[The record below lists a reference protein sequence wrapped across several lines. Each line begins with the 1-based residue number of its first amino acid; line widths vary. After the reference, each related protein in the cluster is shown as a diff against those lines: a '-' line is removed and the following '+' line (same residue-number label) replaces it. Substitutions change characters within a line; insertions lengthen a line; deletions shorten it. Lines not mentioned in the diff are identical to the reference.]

1 VDCGEELAKLKFL
14 RAEAS
19 ECEWRSVLGAIGN
32 WGGLALLLAG
42 LMGLPL
48 SPARGQDS
56 TPQQEAQVE
65 GTVRDS
71 AGKPVAGASVSLLR
85 EDQSNAAT
93 TKTDAGGAFVFL
105 AVRAGNYTVK
115 IEKSGSRD
123 GIETSIHLVP
133 AEKKQCDLVL
143 RGAGGSSASSPA
155 ASASS
160 SNASSVIEL
169 DDRPDFI
176 VAGITDSTGSGGHGS
191 ETRMRTGE
199 ALAQETLNLGSDG
212 SKGVATAAASAGHE
226 AQASERVLRAALRQN
241 PRSFEANHAL
251 GEFYFHSEKC
261 REAIPLLQAAYQVN
275 PEDHANAFDLALALK
290 ACGEFA
296 QAREQVNR
304 VLASEK
310 ELAKPDDAEL
320 RRLLGDVDEKL
331 EDPLDA
337 VREYEHAAGL
347 DASEQNYFAWGAEL
361 LLHRAVAPALE
372 VFGRGV
378 RLHPDSAR
386 MLAGLGAAL
395 YASGSV
401 EEAAQRLCAAADLT
415 PSVPPSASA
424 SASAPY
430 LFLGEMQEASST
442 PLPCVE
448 PKLARFAHDRPDN
461 AFANYYYALALW
473 KRERGWEN
481 PDALRQ
487 VEALLRKSLAIDPK
501 LDLAYLQLGNL
512 YFARGS
518 FPEALTAY
526 EKAVVA
532 NPAGGE
538 AHYRLGLTYKR
549 IREEAKAQRE
559 FEQYKQLDKSEAA
572 TIERQRRELRQ
583 FLFVLQSPPLQG
595 QPISRAASD
604 PLLESRS
611 KWRGPELLRGIEIT
625 ISAPNC
631 VPASFSWRSVS
642 T

>member
-1 VDCGEELAKLKFL
+1 LKFL

-19 ECEWRSVLGAIGN
+19 ERELRSVLRAIGS
-32 WGGLALLLAG
+32 WSGLALLLAG

-85 EDQSNAAT
+85 EDQSKAAA

-105 AVRAGNYTVK
+105 PVRAGNYTVK

-123 GIETSIHLVP
+123 GIETSINLVP

-143 RGAGGSSASSPA
+143 RGAGESSASSSA

-160 SNASSVIEL
+160 SNAASVIEL
-169 DDRPDFI
+169 DDRPNFI

-199 ALAQETLNLGSDG
+199 VLAKETLNLGSDG
-212 SKGVATAAASAGHE
+212 SKATPTAAAGSAGHE
-226 AQASERVLRAALRQN
+226 AQASERALRAALRQN

-275 PEDHANAFDLALALK
+275 PGDHANAFDLALAFK
-290 ACGEFA
+290 VCGEFA
-296 QAREQVNR
+296 QAREQVNQ

-310 ELAKPDDAEL
+310 ELGKPDDAEL

-337 VREYEHAAGL
+337 VREYERAAGL

-361 LLHRAVAPALE
+361 LLHKAVAPALE

-395 YASGSV
+395 YTSGSV
-401 EEAAQRLCAAADLT
+401 EEAAQRLCAASDLT
-415 PSVPPSASA
+415 PSVPPSDSPSA
-424 SASAPY
+424 DAPY
-430 LFLGEMQEASST
+430 LFLGEMQEATST

-473 KRERGWEN
+473 KRERGAEN

-487 VEALLRKSLAIDPK
+487 VEALLQKSLAIDPK

-526 EKAVVA
+526 EKAVLA

-549 IREEAKAQRE
+549 IGEEAKGQRE
-559 FEQYKQLDKSEAA
+559 FEEYKQLDKSQAA

-583 FLFVLQSPPLQG
+583 FLFVLKSQILQG
-595 QPISRAASD
+595 QPISRATSD
-604 PLLESRS
+604 PLLKSRS
-611 KWRGPELLRGIEIT
+611 KWRGPELLAGIEI
-625 ISAPNC
+625 C
-631 VPASFSWRSVS
+631 PASSGIGGNVRPLR
-642 T
+642 

>member
-1 VDCGEELAKLKFL
+1 VACGEECAKLKFL

-19 ECEWRSVLGAIGN
+19 ERELRSVLRAIGS
-32 WGGLALLLAG
+32 WSGLALLLAG
-42 LMGLPL
+42 LVGLPL

-56 TPQQEAQVE
+56 TPQQEALVE

-85 EDQSNAAT
+85 EDQSKAAE

-115 IEKSGSRD
+115 IEKSWSRD
-123 GIETSIHLVP
+123 GIETPIHLVP
-133 AEKKQCDLVL
+133 AEKKHCDLVL
-143 RGAGGSSASSPA
+143 RGAGESSASSSA

-169 DDRPDFI
+169 DDRPNFI

-199 ALAQETLNLGSDG
+199 VLAKETLNLGSDG
-212 SKGVATAAASAGHE
+212 SKGVPTAVAGSTGHE
-226 AQASERVLRAALRQN
+226 AQPSERALQATVRQN
-241 PRSFEANHAL
+241 PRSFEANHGL

-296 QAREQVNR
+296 QAREQVNQ

-310 ELAKPDDAEL
+310 ELGKPDEAEL
-320 RRLLGDVDEKL
+320 RRVLGDVDEKL

-337 VREYEHAAGL
+337 VREYERAAGL
-347 DASEQNYFAWGAEL
+347 DASEENYFAWGAEL

-395 YASGSV
+395 YTNGSV
-401 EEAAQRLCAAADLT
+401 EEAAQRLCAASDLT
-415 PSVPPSASA
+415 PSVPPSDSP

-430 LFLGEMQEASST
+430 LFLGEMQEATST

-473 KRERGWEN
+473 KRERGSEN
-481 PDALRQ
+481 PDAMRQ

-518 FPEALTAY
+518 FQEALTAY

-549 IREEAKAQRE
+549 IGEEAKAQRE
-559 FEQYKQLDKSEAA
+559 FEEYKRLDKSEAA
-572 TIERQRRELRQ
+572 AIERQRRELRQ
-583 FLFVLQSPPLQG
+583 FLFVLQSQILKE
-595 QPISRAASD
+595 QPISRTTSVEAVQR
-604 PLLESRS
+604 LV
-611 KWRGPELLRGIEIT
+611 
-625 ISAPNC
+625 SAK
-631 VPASFSWRSVS
+631 S
-642 T
+642 

>member
-1 VDCGEELAKLKFL
+1 VACGEELAKLKL
-14 RAEAS
+14 LPAEAS
-19 ECEWRSVLGAIGN
+19 ERELRSVLRAIGSRS
-32 WGGLALLLAG
+32 GLALLLAG

-56 TPQQEAQVE
+56 TLQQEAQVE

-85 EDQSNAAT
+85 EDQSKAAAA
-93 TKTDAGGAFVFL
+93 KTDAGGAFVFL

-115 IEKSGSRD
+115 IEKSGPRN

-143 RGAGGSSASSPA
+143 RGAGESAASSSA

-160 SNASSVIEL
+160 LKASSVIEL
-169 DDRPDFI
+169 DDRPNFI

-199 ALAQETLNLGSDG
+199 VLAQETLNLESDG
-212 SKGVATAAASAGHE
+212 SKAVPTAAASAGPD
-226 AQASERVLRAALRQN
+226 AQASERALQAALRQN

-251 GEFYFHSEKC
+251 GAFYSHSEKC

-310 ELAKPDDAEL
+310 ELGKPDDAEL
-320 RRLLGDVDEKL
+320 RRVLGEVDEKL

-337 VREYEHAAGL
+337 VREYERAAGL

-395 YASGSV
+395 YTSGSV

-415 PSVPPSASA
+415 PSLPPSDSA

-430 LFLGEMQEASST
+430 LFLGEMQEATST

-448 PKLARFAHDRPDN
+448 PKLARFAHDRPDH

-473 KRERGWEN
+473 KRERGSEN

-501 LDLAYLQLGNL
+501 LDPAYLQLGNL

-549 IREEAKAQRE
+549 IGEGAKAQRE
-559 FEQYKQLDKSEAA
+559 FEEYKRLDKSQAA

-583 FLFVLQSPPLQG
+583 FLFVLQSQPLKR
-595 QPISRAASD
+595 QPISRAPSD
-604 PLLESRS
+604 PLLESGS
-611 KWRGPELLRGIEIT
+611 KGRGPELLRGIEIH
-625 ISAPNC
+625 
-631 VPASFSWRSVS
+631 PAAAGVAYQLCRS
-642 T
+642 

>member
-1 VDCGEELAKLKFL
+1 LKFL

-19 ECEWRSVLGAIGN
+19 ERELRSVLRAIGG
-32 WGGLALLLAG
+32 WSGLALLLAG
-42 LMGLPL
+42 LMNLL
-48 SPARGQDS
+48 MSPARGQDS
-56 TPQQEAQVE
+56 TPQQEALVE

-85 EDQSNAAT
+85 EDQSKAAE

-115 IEKSGSRD
+115 IEKSWSRD
-123 GIETSIHLVP
+123 GIETPIHLVP
-133 AEKKQCDLVL
+133 AEKKHCDLVL
-143 RGAGGSSASSPA
+143 RGAGESSASSSA

-169 DDRPDFI
+169 DDRPNFI

-199 ALAQETLNLGSDG
+199 VLAKETLNLGSDG
-212 SKGVATAAASAGHE
+212 SKGVPTAVAGSAGHE
-226 AQASERVLRAALRQN
+226 AQPSERALQATVRQN
-241 PRSFEANHAL
+241 PRSFEANHGL

-296 QAREQVNR
+296 QAREQVNQ

-310 ELAKPDDAEL
+310 ELGKPDEAEL
-320 RRLLGDVDEKL
+320 RRVLGDVDEKL

-337 VREYEHAAGL
+337 VREYERAAGL
-347 DASEQNYFAWGAEL
+347 DASEENYFAWGAEL

-395 YASGSV
+395 YTNGSV
-401 EEAAQRLCAAADLT
+401 EEAAQRLCAASDLT
-415 PSVPPSASA
+415 PSVPPSDSP

-430 LFLGEMQEASST
+430 LFLGEMQEATST

-473 KRERGWEN
+473 KRERGSEN
-481 PDALRQ
+481 PDAMRQ

-518 FPEALTAY
+518 FQEALTAY

-549 IREEAKAQRE
+549 IGEEAKAQRE
-559 FEQYKQLDKSEAA
+559 FEEYKRLDKSEAA

-583 FLFVLQSPPLQG
+583 FLFVLQSQILKE
-595 QPISRAASD
+595 QPISRTTSVEAVQR
-604 PLLESRS
+604 LV
-611 KWRGPELLRGIEIT
+611 
-625 ISAPNC
+625 SAK
-631 VPASFSWRSVS
+631 S
-642 T
+642 